1 MPIIEVK
8 SGEKPTREAIDHACQ
23 VLAEG
28 GIIGYPTDTL
38 YGLGVD
44 GTNSDAVEHLSS
56 LKKRAKVPMS
66 VMLASVED
74 LLRSIEN
81 RTPTAEKLIRTFL
94 PGQLTIVAQSNL
106 ILADGIASEK
116 GLTGLRVPDH
126 PLNISLVKAFGHPI
140 TSTSA
145 NLSGYP
151 SALNIETIV
160 AYFSDQIDLLFDY
173 GTLSKS
179 PGSTVIDI
187 SQFPFEILREGAV
200 PADKLAGFL
209 S

>member
-1 MPIIEVK
+1 MQIIEVNPEGHA
-8 SGEKPTREAIDHACQ
+8 SREAIDAACQ
-23 VLAEG
+23 ILADG

-44 GTNSDAVEHLSS
+44 GTNPAAVQRLYD
-56 LKKRAKVPMS
+56 LKKRTRIPMS
-66 VMLASVED
+66 VMLASVDD
-74 LLRSIEN
+74 LLQAIEN
-81 RTPTAEKLIRTFL
+81 RTPAAEKLIREFL

-106 ILADGIASEK
+106 DLADGIESDR

-126 PLNISLVKAFGHPI
+126 PLNLRLVEAFGRPI

-151 SALNIETIV
+151 SALNIETII

-173 GTLSKS
+173 GTLARSQ
-179 PGSTVIDI
+179 GSTVIDI
-187 SQFPFEILREGAV
+187 SQSPFEILREGAV
-200 PADKLAGFL
+200 PVEKLADYL
-209 S
+209 I

>member
-1 MPIIEVK
+1 MQIIEVNLQGQV
-8 SGEKPTREAIDHACQ
+8 SAEAIQAACRI
-23 VLAEG
+23 LSDG

-44 GTNSDAVEHLSS
+44 GTNPAAVQKLSD
-56 LKKRAKVPMS
+56 LKKRSKIAMS
-66 VMLASVED
+66 VMLATVEE
-74 LLRSIEN
+74 LLNAIEN
-81 RTPTAEKLIRTFL
+81 RTPAAEKLIRAFL
-94 PGQLTIVAQSNL
+94 PGQLTIVAQCNL
-106 ILADGIASEK
+106 ELASDIESEK

-126 PLNISLVKAFGHPI
+126 PLNIRLVEAFGRPI

-173 GTLSKS
+173 GTLSRS
-179 PGSTVIDI
+179 QGSTVIDI
-187 SQFPFEILREGAV
+187 TQNPFEILREGAV
-200 PADKLAGFL
+200 SAEELADYLT
-209 S
+209 